1 MPLIHRFTGATHMT
15 RGLLAVM
22 VLAVLVE
29 IGWRLVRGH
38 GYDRAEAAATAGVA
52 VGNIL
57 IGVGSSLIVGAAY
70 FAVWAITPIHWPL
83 GDWRTW
89 AIGFV
94 LVELIYYW
102 FHRLSHQVRWMWASH
117 QVHHSPRQL
126 TFLSAV
132 RLSWTNLIS
141 GGWLL
146 YIPLVLLGFD
156 PRLVLA
162 VLALDLHYQF
172 FLHTEAVRRLGPLEW
187 VLNTPSHHRVH
198 HATNPAYLD
207 RNYGGMVIV
216 FDRLFGTFA
225 PERVDDPVVY
235 GLVHAPADL
244 RPHTLAL
251 GEWRRL
257 LADMLHAGGPVKAVK
272 VALGRPG

>member
-1 MPLIHRFTGATHMT
+1 MHLISRLSGASHMT

-22 VLAVLVE
+22 VLAALVE
-29 IGWRLVRGH
+29 LGWRLVRKR

-52 VGNIL
+52 VGNIV
-57 IGVGSSLIVGAAY
+57 IGVGSSLVIGSAY
-70 FAVWAITPIHWPL
+70 YAVWALTPLHWPL
-83 GDWRTW
+83 KDWRAW
-89 AIGFV
+89 AVGFV
-94 LVELIYYW
+94 LVEFVYYW

-126 TFLSAV
+126 TFLSAI

-146 YIPLVLLGFD
+146 YMPLVLIGFD

-162 VLALDLHYQF
+162 VLAIDLHYQF
-172 FLHTEAVRRLGPLEW
+172 FLHTEAVGRLGPLEW

-198 HATNPAYLD
+198 HGVNPACRD

-216 FDRLFGTFA
+216 FDRMFGTFT
-225 PERVDDPVVY
+225 PEPDGEPILY
-235 GLVHAPADL
+235 GLVHPPKNL
-244 RPHTLAL
+244 KPLTLAL
-251 GEWRRL
+251 GEWKAL
-257 LADMLHAGGPVKAVK
+257 FGDMARAGGPLAAIKL
-272 VALGRPG
+272 ALGPPG